1 MSSKPS
7 TVTTSNT
14 WTSNNTN
21 QTMSVNSGGPFGAAG
36 ALTLHD
42 SNNEHEQ
49 LSVADIRMFKEMCEF
64 LHYLAMVDPKFEE
77 YMTAFKAK
85 KRILR

>member
-7 TVTTSNT
+7 TVTISNT
-14 WTSNNTN
+14 G
-21 QTMSVNSGGPFGAAG
+21 GGPFGAAG
-36 ALTLHD
+36 TLTLHD
-42 SNNEHEQ
+42 GNSEHEQ
-49 LSVADIRMFKEMCEF
+49 LSVSDIRMFKEMCEF